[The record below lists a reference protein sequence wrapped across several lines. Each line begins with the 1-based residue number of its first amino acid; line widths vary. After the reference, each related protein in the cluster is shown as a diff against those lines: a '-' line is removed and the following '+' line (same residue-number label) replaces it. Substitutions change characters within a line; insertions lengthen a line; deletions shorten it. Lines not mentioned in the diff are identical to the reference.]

1 MILCCNQLD
10 CTRACL
16 ESVLRWT
23 RPPFELLLVNN
34 GSTDGTAGYL
44 EGIKGHPRPDRVEVI
59 RNATNRG
66 FPAGCNQAIARA
78 RGSSVVLLNNDT
90 VVTEGWLDGLVARSI
105 RDWPHVGLVGAV
117 SNAAPPP
124 QQVEA
129 DYDPRTLEG
138 LDAFAARRRR
148 DFAGKAMR
156 VERLTGFCLLIR
168 REVLDR
174 VGHLDER
181 YGPGF
186 FDDDDLCVRARE
198 AGFRLLLAL
207 DVFIHHHGSR
217 TFAALGIDVR
227 RQLETNFARFREKWG
242 PERSAGYRFE
252 AGASDRSPVVAA
264 PRPRVSLCMIVKDEE
279 GNLADCLASAVDLVD
294 EVIVV
299 DTGSTDRTAR
309 WRPVSGRASSSSPGS
324 TTSPRPATNRSDMPA
339 GTGSSGSTPTTG
351 STRKTGGG
359 SDRSSTGWSRAR
371 TSPIR

>member
-1 MILCCNQLD
+1 MIDGEWAEIVARAARRRAGGDLGLKIDRLESELDEDPFDLDAARCSTRPWAPPASSCDDGGSPTTAACSANPLRSWCPGSPGSPRHRRPFDERASIVILCCNQLD

-23 RPPFELLLVNN
+23 RPPFELLLVDN

-148 DFAGKAMR
+148 DFACKAMR

-252 AGASDRSPVVAA
+252 GARRTDRRWW
-264 PRPRVSLCMIVKDEE
+264 RPR
-279 GNLADCLASAVDLVD
+279 
-294 EVIVV
+294 
-299 DTGSTDRTAR
+299 
-309 WRPVSGRASSSSPGS
+309 GRAS
-324 TTSPRPATNRSDMPA
+324 RFA
-339 GTGSSGSTPTTG
+339 
-351 STRKTGGG
+351 
-359 SDRSSTGWSRAR
+359 
-371 TSPIR
+371 